1 MTSTSTDVQ
10 RKGNKMKALTILPT
24 TFLLLLLSTAAFAD
38 SVKFSYGDGS
48 TLFVQGAL
56 TGTLNGGLFTATSAT
71 GTYNGK
77 PISLVAP
84 GVDGAFAYNNLV
96 YFPPVAGYS
105 VDLYGLLF
113 NVAGLGDV
121 NLCGTAGC
129 AGSDSYTNISNFGGL
144 VNTNVTATF
153 DSPTSTPTPE
163 PGTLLMLG
171 SAMIGLGG
179 VLRRKINL

>member
-1 MTSTSTDVQ
+1 MRSLLKV
-10 RKGNKMKALTILPT
+10 GLALV
-24 TFLLLLLSTAAFAD
+24 LLTLSTAAFAD

-48 TLFVQGAL
+48 TLFVQGTL
-56 TGTLNGGLFTATSAT
+56 TGTLAGGLFTATSAT
-71 GTYNGK
+71 GTYNGE

-84 GVDGAFAYNNLV
+84 GVDAAFSYNNLV

-121 NLCGTAGC
+121 NLCGTTGC
-129 AGSDSYTNISNFGGL
+129 AGSDSYTNISSFGGY

-153 DSPTSTPTPE
+153 DSPTPTPE
-163 PGTLLMLG
+163 PGTLLMFG

-179 VLRRKINL
+179 VFRRKINL

>member
-1 MTSTSTDVQ
+1 MRSFLKV
-10 RKGNKMKALTILPT
+10 GLA
-24 TFLLLLLSTAAFAD
+24 LLLLTLSTAAFAD

-48 TLFVQGAL
+48 TLFVQGTL
-56 TGTLNGGLFTATSAT
+56 TGTLTGGLFTATSAT
-71 GTYNGK
+71 GTYNRE

-105 VDLYGLLF
+105 VDMYGLLF

-153 DSPTSTPTPE
+153 HSPTPE
-163 PGTLLMLG
+163 PGTLLMFG

>member
-1 MTSTSTDVQ
+1 MRSFL
-10 RKGNKMKALTILPT
+10 KMGLA
-24 TFLLLLLSTAAFAD
+24 LLLLALSTAAFAD

-48 TLFVQGAL
+48 TIFAQGTL
-56 TGTLNGGLFTATSAT
+56 TGTLASGVFTATSAT
-71 GTYNGK
+71 GTYNGT

-84 GVDGAFAYNNLV
+84 GVDGAFAYNNFV

-121 NLCGTAGC
+121 NLCGTTAC
-129 AGSDSYTNISNFGGL
+129 AGSDSYTSISNFGGI

-153 DSPTSTPTPE
+153 NSVTPTFNSPTPE
-163 PGTLLMLG
+163 PGTLLMFG

-179 VLRRKINL
+179 VVRRKINL

>member
-1 MTSTSTDVQ
+1 MRSFLKV
-10 RKGNKMKALTILPT
+10 GLALLVLT
-24 TFLLLLLSTAAFAD
+24 LSTAAFAD

-48 TLFVQGAL
+48 TLFVQGTL
-56 TGTLNGGLFTATSAT
+56 TGTLTGGLFTATSAT
-71 GTYNGK
+71 GTYNGE

-84 GVDGAFAYNNLV
+84 GADGAFSFNNLV

-105 VDLYGLLF
+105 VDLYGLVF

-129 AGSDSYTNISNFGGL
+129 FGSDSYTNISNFGGY
-144 VNTNVTATF
+144 VGTNVAATF
-153 DSPTSTPTPE
+153 DSPTPE
-163 PGTLLMLG
+163 PGTLLMFG
-171 SAMIGLGG
+171 SGIIGLSS